1 MSTLSLIGILIITIV
16 LVYLSIKII
25 KSFNSEEKFTEMQT
39 YWFVFIFFI
48 FGGIILILSLVGFSS
63 AMILL
68 NKFLD
73 TLGWIL
79 IPLFFGLVW
88 LRQKSARLERRGE
101 EVYKICLTMILGYN
115 KIFLT
120 AFIFVEYFIFSSF
133 TKSSFIKNQQ
143 Y

>member
-16 LVYLSIKII
+16 LIYISIKII
-25 KSFNSEEKFTEMQT
+25 KSSNSEEKFTEMQT

-88 LRQKSARLERRGE
+88 LINRSK
-101 EVYKICLTMILGYN
+101 
-115 KIFLT
+115 
-120 AFIFVEYFIFSSF
+120 
-133 TKSSFIKNQQ
+133 
-143 Y
+143 